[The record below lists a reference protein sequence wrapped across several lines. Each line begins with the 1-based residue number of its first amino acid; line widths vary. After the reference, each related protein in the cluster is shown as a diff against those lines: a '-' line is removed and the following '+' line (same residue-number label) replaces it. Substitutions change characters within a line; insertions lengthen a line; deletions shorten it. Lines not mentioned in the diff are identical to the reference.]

1 MAGRK
6 WVRDIHLKGQMMAG
20 SAARL
25 EGIGDVVLPSL
36 SGPSIAVV
44 VGFDLTLRAMKTVN
58 SQVPDFKL
66 SEWT

>member
-1 MAGRK
+1 
-6 WVRDIHLKGQMMAG
+6 MAG